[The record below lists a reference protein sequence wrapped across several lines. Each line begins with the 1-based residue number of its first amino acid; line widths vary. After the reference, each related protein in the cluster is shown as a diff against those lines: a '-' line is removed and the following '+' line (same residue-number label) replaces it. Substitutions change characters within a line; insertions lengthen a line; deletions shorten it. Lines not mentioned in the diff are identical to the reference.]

1 MITHNGSGMIG
12 IVNLRTS
19 KGRPRAMSDP
29 SRRYS
34 KLDLDRN
41 MGGTF
46 DRIISEMQI
55 YRNRRA
61 ALLGIRPSLFNSL
74 LTSSSVYEKC
84 HTNP

>member
-1 MITHNGSGMIG
+1 MIG
-12 IVNLRTS
+12 IVNLRAS
-19 KGRPRAMSDP
+19 KSRPRAMSDP

-34 KLDLDRN
+34 ELDLDRN

-55 YRNRRA
+55 FRNRRA
-61 ALLGIRPSLFNSL
+61 ALLGVRPSLFNSL
-74 LTSSSVYEKC
+74 LTSSSVYKKY